1 MSIFH
6 VIIIA
11 LLIGFNISLLIC
23 HMIRQSMLDAVWD
36 KVSQMHE
43 DAFELCCMFIGLRG
57 DYERVANEIE
67 MIKEWKDNDEQTD

>member
-23 HMIRQSMLDAVWD
+23 HMIRQSILDAVWE

-43 DAFELCCMFIGLRG
+43 DTLELRRMFIGLRG
-57 DYERVANEIE
+57 DYERVTNEIE
-67 MIKEWKDNDEQTD
+67 MIRGQKHEH